1 MNRQE
6 FQEKLNQ
13 IVAQLREL
21 YQNCNRDNTDENEQG
36 VQRALWEL
44 EEILTEMEI
53 TNTQLAATS
62 SEQPSD
68 SLS

>member
-21 YQNCNRDNTDENEQG
+21 YRNCNRDNTDENEKG

-68 SLS
+68 SLN